1 MKIVGLEEHY
11 VTADVLDAWRKLDPR
26 WQDAST
32 SASIDSEVGRGL
44 LSLGDE
50 RLSVMDD
57 AGVDT
62 QVLSLTTPGLWNLD
76 VRDAV
81 ALQTACNDHLADAVQ
96 AHPDRLHGFATVAA
110 QNPDAAAE
118 ELDRAVRTL
127 GFHGALIFS
136 RVRDRS
142 IDHTDFWPLFEA
154 AEALGAPLYLH
165 PQPPPAAVQNAYY
178 DGFGDV
184 VGGAFRTHGV
194 GWHYD
199 AGVQLLRLILAGV
212 FDRFPQLQLIM
223 GHWGEMIP
231 FYLDRIDRLA
241 PIAELQRTVSEYVQS
256 NVYLTP
262 GGVFSQRYLRW
273 ALEVVG
279 PERIMFAADYPF
291 VPAHGGAARRFL
303 DEAKLSDTERKAI
316 ASGNWERLAA
326 GIQR

>member
-11 VTADVLDAWRKLDPR
+11 VTTDVIDAWRKLDR
-26 WQDAST
+26 QWQDAT
-32 SASIDSEVGRGL
+32 MAAATGSAIERRL
-44 LSLGDE
+44 LSLDDE

-76 VRDAV
+76 GPDAV
-81 ALQTACNDHLADAVQ
+81 ALQTASNDRLADAVH

-110 QNPDAAAE
+110 QRPDAAAE
-118 ELDRAVRTL
+118 ELNRAVRTL

-178 DGFGDV
+178 DGFGDIV
-184 VGGAFRTHGV
+184 SATLGTHGV

-212 FDRFPQLQLIM
+212 FDRFPRLQLIL

-241 PIAELQRTVSEYVQS
+241 PIAGLQRTVSEYVQN

-291 VPAHGGAARRFL
+291 APTDGGVARRFL
-303 DEAKLSDTERKAI
+303 EAADVSDTQREAI
-316 ASGNWERLAA
+316 ASGNWERLTAA
-326 GIQR
+326 IQR